1 MSDTAILI
9 IFAGVIALGIVVWL
23 LYLAAGLVLLFTT
36 FVMQLPIIVAI
47 LMFILFP
54 PTLIIFLTGLAFI
67 QFGVAEAAVPS
78 DSELLGS
85 RPQDIASSTDNRSPG
100 NNNVKPDKDVKPL
113 KTPWLTKIPDG
124 LAGQDWLAK
133 YAKDRELTETL
144 TAGPRVVVAS
154 FETFKRG
161 EIVHLSGIGGKTC
174 YLNGAV
180 AVAKSIVAENTRPV
194 DEFEI
199 KPHLENA

>member
-1 MSDTAILI
+1 MNGTAILI
-9 IFAGVIALGIVVWL
+9 IFGVVIALGIVVWL
-23 LYLAAGLVLLFTT
+23 LYLAAGLVLMFTA

-54 PTLIIFLTGLAFI
+54 PTLIVFLTGLAFI
-67 QFGVAEAAVPS
+67 QFGVAEASALS

-85 RPQDIASSTDNRSPG
+85 RPQDISSSTDNRSPG
-100 NNNVKPDKDVKPL
+100 NTNVKPDKDVTTEAPL
-113 KTPWLTKIPDG
+113 LTKIPDG

-133 YAKDRELTETL
+133 YAKDRELTEAL

-161 EIVHLSGIGGKTC
+161 EIVHLSGIEREIC
-174 YLNGAV
+174 YLNGVV

-194 DEFEI
+194 DEFGI
-199 KPHLENA
+199 KRHLKNA